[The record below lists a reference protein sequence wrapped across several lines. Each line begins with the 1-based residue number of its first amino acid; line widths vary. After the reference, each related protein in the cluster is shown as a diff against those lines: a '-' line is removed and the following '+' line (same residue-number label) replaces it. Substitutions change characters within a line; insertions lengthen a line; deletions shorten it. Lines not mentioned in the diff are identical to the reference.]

1 MGVGVNGTPNPDRR
15 VVLMDRLNRLFGSLV
30 LVSFLALGCVAQ
42 NQDAAEP
49 QAAQP
54 ATPDAQ
60 SSGVQPAPE
69 PDTAN
74 QIQQMR
80 TEIDQLQ
87 QQVSRLTAA
96 VEQLQADRVESV
108 KPAPAGKNKN
118 TPTIPPKKVSSVAPT
133 PLVAAAEADDRSSTT
148 VLVFQDGHKTEARNY
163 AIVGQTLWIYTEQDS
178 KKVPLADLDVNAT
191 KNANSERGIVFQV
204 PNTK

>member
-1 MGVGVNGTPNPDRR
+1 MH
-15 VVLMDRLNRLFGSLV
+15 RLNSLLISFAV
-30 LVSFLALGCVAQ
+30 GSFLALGCMAQ
-42 NQDAAEP
+42 NQDAGEP
-49 QAAQP
+49 QSTQP
-54 ATPDAQ
+54 APADAQ
-60 SSGVQPAPE
+60 ASGVQPV
-69 PDTAN
+69 PDSETAN

-96 VEQLQADRVESV
+96 VEELQADRVESV
-108 KPAPAGKNKN
+108 KPAPTARGTGKQ
-118 TPTIPPKKVSSVAPT
+118 TIPPKKVSSIAPT
-133 PLVAAAEADDRSSTT
+133 PTPSAPEADERASTT

>member
-1 MGVGVNGTPNPDRR
+1 MH
-15 VVLMDRLNRLFGSLV
+15 RLNRFLGSLIV
-30 LVSFLALGCVAQ
+30 AGFLALVGMAQ

-49 QAAQP
+49 QNAQP
-54 ATPDAQ
+54 APDAQ
-60 SSGVQPAPE
+60 ATGVQPAQD

-74 QIQQMR
+74 QIQQLR
-80 TEIDQLQ
+80 TEVDQLQ
-87 QQVSRLTAA
+87 QQLSRLTAA
-96 VEQLQADRVESV
+96 VEELQADRVESV
-108 KPAPAGKNKN
+108 KPAAATKGKGK
-118 TPTIPPKKVSSVAPT
+118 PTIPPKKVASVAPT
-133 PLVAAAEADDRSSTT
+133 AVPPAPETDERSSTT
-148 VLVFQDGHKTEARNY
+148 ILVFLDGHKTEARNY